1 MSGIVDVC
9 NLALGRLRA
18 GSINDLTET
27 SPGAL
32 ACSLYYEPT
41 LRAVLTQTDWQCART
56 RVALAETTN
65 DRPTEWA
72 HRFQLPANHGKTL
85 RVPYI
90 PDTQIGEVWL
100 GDASIPSPYGPY
112 TARDLPDLPFLI
124 SGRSV
129 YTNVAPAFMEFIP
142 TDLDP
147 SKFSVRFERAFV
159 ASLAAAMAYKVTGD
173 RALVK
178 DLQTEAAALVAQM
191 AADDAN
197 DDNEILNPLPAGI
210 AARL

>member
-1 MSGIVDVC
+1 MTNTVQLLAAVLLCCSGPVAGAAEIVVGTAPD
-9 NLALGRLRA
+9 
-18 GSINDLTET
+18 
-27 SPGAL
+27 AL
-32 ACSLYYEPT
+32 ARAIEAAAPGDV
-41 LRAVLTQTDWQCART
+41 LR
-56 RVALAETTN
+56 
-65 DRPTEWA
+65 
-72 HRFQLPANHGKTL
+72 
-85 RVPYI
+85 
-90 PDTQIGEVWL
+90 L